1 MKVNESTPVRR
12 PDVRNPPVISVVIP
26 AFNEED
32 SLPHLCTRLKSVLA
46 GLGKDYE
53 IIVVDDASSDGTL
66 ALLQQLHSHETRIHY
81 VSLSRNFGHQAALV
95 AGLEYSRGDVVIS
108 MDADLQHPPEL
119 IPKML
124 NLWEKGY
131 EVVWTKKNSG
141 SIPPLRRLGIYLQYA
156 LLRRIAGIQLDFGQS
171 DFRLLD
177 RQVVQELCRLPE
189 SDKFLRGLVN
199 WIGFSQVG
207 ISYQVESRLAG
218 KTKYN
223 LGSRLRLLM
232 SGIFSFT
239 FLPLR
244 VFTVFGLLVASLSF
258 LYGLLAVIFGAYAFF
273 TGYSGSVVPGWASV
287 AIAAYFLG
295 GIQLIGI
302 GLLGEYIGRTY
313 NEAKQRP
320 TYIVRE
326 ASTRQ
331 VRESDCENRQQV
343 PPDVSVEHHP

>member
-1 MKVNESTPVRR
+1 MKVDEFTAVGHT
-12 PDVRNPPVISVVIP
+12 DVRNAPVISVVVP

-32 SLPHLCTRLKSVLA
+32 NLPHLCERLKSVLA

-66 ALLQQLHSHETRIHY
+66 ALLQQLHSHESRIHY
-81 VSLSRNFGHQAALV
+81 VSLSRNFGHQSALV

-131 EVVWTKKNSG
+131 EVVWTKKNNSG
-141 SIPPLRRLGIYLQYA
+141 SIPLLKRLGMYVQYTILRRL
-156 LLRRIAGIQLDFGQS
+156 AGIQLDFGQS

-177 RQVVQELCRLPE
+177 RKVVLELCCLPE
-189 SDKFLRGLVN
+189 RDKFLRGLVE
-199 WIGFSQVG
+199 WIGFRQVG
-207 ISYQVESRLAG
+207 VSYEVQSRFAG
-218 KTKYN
+218 KPKYSVA
-223 LGSRLRLLM
+223 SRLRLLT
-232 SGIFSFT
+232 SGIVSFT

-258 LYGLLAVIFGAYAFF
+258 LYGLLAVILGTYAFL
-273 TGYSGSVVPGWASV
+273 TGYGGGVVPGWASV
-287 AIAAYFLG
+287 AIAVYFLG

-302 GLLGEYIGRTY
+302 GLLGEYIGRAY

-326 ASTRQ
+326 ASTPR
-331 VRESDCENRQQV
+331 VRG
-343 PPDVSVEHHP
+343 